1 MSGARTGSSYL
12 PVVQHIL
19 TGCVGLTW
27 LLAMALFGDL
37 DLKAFLEG
45 IEWEDKNQEFDTF
58 ALGIFHANG
67 IKASLSGCTVW
78 LRLVRSLCRT
88 YRRSQI

>member
-1 MSGARTGSSYL
+1 
-12 PVVQHIL
+12 
-19 TGCVGLTW
+19 
-27 LLAMALFGDL
+27 MALFGDL

-45 IEWEDKNQEFDTF
+45 IEWEDKNQEFDAF
-58 ALGIFHANG
+58 VLGIFHANG
-67 IKASLSGCTVW
+67 IKASLLCCTVW